1 MTPQLKKPPGSE
13 TKTRPVSAYNI
24 AVRFSMSW
32 MTEHLHQPE
41 LCGLEWN
48 LSLALSWFTFGTD
61 HVPFWMN
68 WWSLSFPSSV
78 IIMSENS
85 TGNNQINKPRKS
97 TIRNQKIDFLIQYNF
112 EFVQKYLVSFHRCL
126 HFPWQDEE
134 ICHLKM
140 RPRTKSKWKLVGVPF
155 IWKYIMLSR
164 LACKL

>member
-1 MTPQLKKPPGSE
+1 MRLALVMTPQLKKPPGSE
-13 TKTRPVSAYNI
+13 TKTSPVSAYNI

-41 LCGLEWN
+41 LFGLEWN

-112 EFVQKYLVSFHRCL
+112 EFVQKYLLEFLFTAVFISHDR
-126 HFPWQDEE
+126 
-134 ICHLKM
+134 M
-140 RPRTKSKWKLVGVPF
+140 RKSA
-155 IWKYIMLSR
+155 IWKWD
-164 LACKL
+164 LAQRANGN